1 MITPWPSGQN
11 PCKLPLFQQLSPRDL
26 SIALEYGCLETEL
39 LDFLLVIH
47 TEDEEESRK
56 KDADKVDTAIETM
69 RNAKCDMQNMD
80 AGDISRWAEDIR
92 QNLTKA
98 LKLKR
103 NTPGSKKIKD
113 DILRNIIQSIRQAS
127 EESNL
132 DDNLEIKELEVPKLK
147 GISSNS
153 ACSFFILKRPLAG
166 WNPLCPAFSEAAKI
180 AGDPEKGRRVLARRD
195 IKVPYTSMVLF
206 SLPPSPPPLVRQ
218 YAATILLQC

>member
-1 MITPWPSGQN
+1 M
-11 PCKLPLFQQLSPRDL
+11 
-26 SIALEYGCLETEL
+26 
-39 LDFLLVIH
+39 IH
-47 TEDEEESRK
+47 TEDEEEARK

-69 RNAKCDMQNMD
+69 RNAKIDMQNAD
-80 AGDISRWAEDIR
+80 AGDIARWAEDIR

-153 ACSFFILKRPLAG
+153 PILILKRPVAG
-166 WNPLCPAFSEAAKI
+166 WNPLSPAFSEAAKI
-180 AGDPEKGRRVLARRD
+180 AGDPDKGRRVLARRD
-195 IKVPYTSMVLF
+195 IKVNIFRM
-206 SLPPSPPPLVRQ
+206 
-218 YAATILLQC
+218 